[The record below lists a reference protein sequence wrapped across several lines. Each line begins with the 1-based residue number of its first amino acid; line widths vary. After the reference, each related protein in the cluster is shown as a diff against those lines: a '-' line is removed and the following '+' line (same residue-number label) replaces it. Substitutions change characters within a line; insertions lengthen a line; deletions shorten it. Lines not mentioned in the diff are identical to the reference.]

1 MYRPLIIVGLG
12 NPTELYKWTRHNVG
26 IQFVEMMAQKES
38 VYFYPGKGNYYYARA
53 EKYILVRP
61 TVYMNQSGIV
71 IPQLLEDFNARLK
84 DLIIV
89 VDDIHLPLGTLR
101 LRKKGSSGGHRGLE
115 DIIYRVGTTKFARLR
130 IGIGSPPPEVGVKDY
145 VLSPFTEEELAT
157 LQNAF
162 ERAYIGLGILIEE
175 GFGPA
180 MTYIN
185 RRSEN
190 ESEL

>member
-12 NPTELYKWTRHNVG
+12 NPTELYMWTRHNVG
-26 IQFVEMMAQKES
+26 MQFVEMIAQKES
-38 VYFYPGKGNYYYARA
+38 VYFYPGKGDYYYARA
-53 EKYILVRP
+53 EKYILIRP
-61 TVYMNQSGIV
+61 TVYMNQSGVI
-71 IPQLLEDFNARLK
+71 IPQLLENFNARLR

-101 LRKKGSSGGHRGLE
+101 LRRKGSSGGHRGLE
-115 DIIYRVGTTKFARLR
+115 DIIYRIGTTQFARLR
-130 IGIGSPPPEVGVKDY
+130 IGIGSPPPGVSVKDF
-145 VLSPFTEEELAT
+145 VLSPFTEDELET
-157 LQNAF
+157 LNNAF
-162 ERAYIGLGILIEE
+162 ERGYIGLGILIEE

-185 RRSEN
+185 RRIEN